1 MVLLNGNAKV
11 RAGSA
16 MNDPGRN
23 GDGVSRPAEIEALG
37 RRIQARRSQRGV
49 TLDVMAVRTGFSKGY
64 LSRIENGKKTP
75 PLDTLASIARALGTD
90 VNALLSEERAA
101 VAESAPFFRVLRAGA
116 HKREVRPESPFGYEY
131 DRLIEGEPAMLMHP
145 YLLQFPADFDP
156 HAFFEHDG
164 QEFVYVLRGRVE
176 WQVGHERFVLD
187 VGDSV
192 YLDSRIPHRAR
203 ALAPGAT
210 ALLVVTPR
218 KEPSKPGAFGLQFPA
233 V

>member
-1 MVLLNGNAKV
+1 MSDLVDG
-11 RAGSA
+11 
-16 MNDPGRN
+16 
-23 GDGVSRPAEIEALG
+23 GDGVTRPAEIEALG
-37 RRIQARRSQRGV
+37 RRIHARRGQRGV

-75 PLDTLASIARALGTD
+75 PLDTLARIARALGTD
-90 VNALLSEERAA
+90 VNTLLSEERAA
-101 VAESAPFFRVLRAGA
+101 AAEAAPFFKVLRGGA
-116 HKREVRPESPFGYEY
+116 HKREVRPESAFGYEY
-131 DRLIEGEPAMLMHP
+131 HRLADSDPAMLMHP

-164 QEFVYVLRGRVE
+164 QEFVHVTRGRIE
-176 WQVGHERFVLD
+176 WQIGHERFVLD

-203 ALAPGAT
+203 ALTPGAA

-218 KEPSKPGAFGLQFPA
+218 REPASPSTHGLQFPA
-233 V
+233 P

>member
-1 MVLLNGNAKV
+1 MVLLNGSAKV
-11 RAGSA
+11 RAGTA
-16 MNDPGRN
+16 MSDSVVN
-23 GDGVSRPAEIEALG
+23 GDDVNRPAEIEALG
-37 RRIQARRSQRGV
+37 RRIQARRNQRGV

-101 VAESAPFFRVLRAGA
+101 AAESAPFFRVLRAGA
-116 HKREVRPESPFGYEY
+116 HKREVRPESAFGYEY

-164 QEFVYVLRGRVE
+164 QEFVYVLRGRIE

-203 ALAPGAT
+203 ALVPGAS

-218 KEPSKPGAFGLQFPA
+218 KEPSKPGAFGLQCPVA
-233 V
+233 